1 MLRVQNLNKHN
12 IKLNKLLQQSGTYHR
27 SKVAEEKAKMILEAL
42 RNKESQY
49 FQQLRKKAT
58 KKQDSGKPDW

>member
-1 MLRVQNLNKHN
+1 MSPSTKQKLEEMN
-12 IKLNKLLQQSGTYHR
+12 IS
-27 SKVAEEKAKMILEAL
+27 EEKAQMILEAL